1 MHKDIDR
8 HTTITD
14 YSYLLSQSRIGL
26 DGDRQQVRG
35 LLFEQ
40 RSSFIVENDVYIYIY
55 MYMRSSG
62 SSAWSRAPYIATLNA
77 SLTFL
82 VNLSLEIHA
91 SQLELRGHR
100 NMYLEHRKI

>member
-55 MYMRSSG
+55 PLEWFECMKPS
-62 SSAWSRAPYIATLNA
+62 IATLNA

>member
-1 MHKDIDR
+1 MHEDIDR

-26 DGDRQQVRG
+26 DRQQVRG

-40 RSSFIVENDVYIYIY
+40 RTSFIVENDVYIYTYIY
-55 MYMRSSG
+55 IRVVRVHGAVHS
-62 SSAWSRAPYIATLNA
+62 ATLNA

-100 NMYLEHRKI
+100 DMYLEHRKI

>member
-1 MHKDIDR
+1 MHEDIDR

-26 DGDRQQVRG
+26 DRQQVRG

-40 RSSFIVENDVYIYIY
+40 RSSFIVENDVYIYTYIY
-55 MYMRSSG
+55 IRVVRVHGAVHS
-62 SSAWSRAPYIATLNA
+62 ATLNA

-100 NMYLEHRKI
+100 DMYLEHRKI

>member
-8 HTTITD
+8 HITITD

-40 RSSFIVENDVYIYIY
+40 RSSFIVENVYTYIYIY
-55 MYMRSSG
+55 TLEWFECMEPSTVHCV
-62 SSAWSRAPYIATLNA
+62 TLNA

-100 NMYLEHRKI
+100 DMYLEHRKV

>member
-1 MHKDIDR
+1 MHEDIDR

-26 DGDRQQVRG
+26 DRQQVRG

-40 RSSFIVENDVYIYIY
+40 RSSFIVENDVYIYTYIY
-55 MYMRSSG
+55 TRVVRVHGAVHS
-62 SSAWSRAPYIATLNA
+62 ATLNA

-100 NMYLEHRKI
+100 DMYLEHRKI

>member
-40 RSSFIVENDVYIYIY
+40 RSSFIVENVYTYIYIY
-55 MYMRSSG
+55 TRVVRVHG
-62 SSAWSRAPYIATLNA
+62 AEHRTLCYPER
-77 SLTFL
+77 L
-82 VNLSLEIHA
+82 VNIP
-91 SQLELRGHR
+91 R
-100 NMYLEHRKI
+100 

>member
-26 DGDRQQVRG
+26 DRQQVRG

-40 RSSFIVENDVYIYIY
+40 RSSFIVENDVYIYTYIY
-55 MYMRSSG
+55 IRVVRVHGAVHS
-62 SSAWSRAPYIATLNA
+62 ATLNA

-100 NMYLEHRKI
+100 DMYLEHRKI